1 MRGASEKRDKENQR
15 PMATAQATVP
25 TDEDAA
31 DVVQQEDV
39 MSAGNRNADEAVSDA
54 LLEKLRTHAAK
65 PQEAGDAFRAV
76 LAKIHARVTSSD
88 RRVRERALEKL
99 WQKNSGAMESFIVA
113 LENCKDHVADCSIAG
128 ILHECISPRASR
140 SKSKKKGS
148 KNKSATRTSS
158 RMAVIQLVNLG
169 ITQVLV
175 KLLINLQHADTIT
188 NEMLTQDILC
198 ILGQV
203 AQRDQKFASKM
214 KLLNSV
220 KVFHALLRQ
229 HYNNNKIL
237 LPLLLIIK
245 TLAKNPFSLQTL
257 VRDGITGTLEKT
269 FISVGYAPHLKLRT
283 LIECLKHFTTN
294 KLCCNKLVKV
304 GIVHLLMRIFERW
317 ERFDGPMRLKICNYA
332 LNTLQHLCVIKAGRK
347 AIKSNNGLQL
357 LYRFCTNCPE
367 DKAYDCLLSRIC
379 GIINQCLEKKELP
392 VPEMSPARFVL
403 PEANVRANS
412 AESGSDID
420 SQANSMASA
429 GRLYSDLDSGDD
441 EEEEEGSHDSRNA
454 IDNAIYMSD
463 EVDEGKFFAGVF
475 TSQRSEEDLVGYHT
489 FFRELGGLRSQLR
502 LAGSSAVKLTELGF
516 IEDEQA
522 DSQSVKTGK
531 SRTPPKDL
539 TRVNGTTKQQLVTN
553 DRHRLKILE
562 DASGE
567 LTDQEAYCAVA
578 SRVRSV
584 IGFVKVAY
592 PDWTGGDGCGKA
604 EPLNTKDRK
613 VCRAKLLTCV
623 ERGFHSSAV
632 QEVVYDLDALVGPA
646 CRQGRDARLLDN
658 CDEKRIGK
666 RVLDTKQL
674 QFESRFESGNLRKAI
689 QIGLREYDL
698 ILTPDV
704 NSGSRHQWFYFEV
717 SNMEANAPYTFNI
730 VNCEK
735 ANSQFNFGMKPILF
749 SVTEAKYGRPGWVR
763 TGVDICYYRNCYQRP
778 ARGKTYLTTSFTVTF
793 PHAHDV
799 CYLAYH
805 FPYTYSQL
813 MTDIWKWRK
822 KCANASVY
830 FRAETL
836 CETLNGNENPVLTI
850 TSPDS
855 RGNPIHAR
863 KVIFLTSR
871 VHPGESNASWVMHGT
886 LKALLNDNQYACSLR
901 DDYVFKIVPMLN
913 IEGVV
918 NGCNRYGLTNEDL
931 NRRWSN
937 PNQVYHP
944 VIYHTKGLMEY
955 CAKVLQRPPHVF
967 VDYHGHSRRKNV
979 FLFGCS
985 RSGSWSA
992 ADRTK
997 PDQPVQYLMLPHLM
1011 QKTSAAFA
1019 LPLCSFKVERNK
1031 ESTARVAV
1039 WRQLGVARSYTME
1052 SSFCGC
1058 DQGALAG
1065 LHLDT
1070 EHLKAIGRDFC
1081 RALSMMKYSG
1091 DDWAVEKDPPSKPAV
1106 WQLDRGEITR
1116 TELIYIRRRSTTEQ
1130 ACCPRMCVLRNNSS
1144 RKTPKC
1150 IQDKHAMHHT
1160 TALP

>member
-1 MRGASEKRDKENQR
+1 MKALEKKNQR
-15 PMATAQATVP
+15 PMAEMQPVDENTA
-25 TDEDAA
+25 D
-31 DVVQQEDV
+31 VQQEDV
-39 MSAGNRNADEAVSDA
+39 MSAGNKSADEAVSDA

-65 PQEAGDAFRAV
+65 PQEAGDAFRTIV
-76 LAKIHARVTSSD
+76 AKIHARVTSSD
-88 RRVRERALEKL
+88 RRIRERTLEKI
-99 WQKNSGAMESFIVA
+99 WRKNSGAMESFIMA
-113 LENCKDHVADCSIAG
+113 LEICKDNVANCSIAG
-128 ILHECISPRASR
+128 ILHECISPRVTKG
-140 SKSKKKGS
+140 KSKEKGS

-158 RMAVIQLVNLG
+158 RTAVIQLINLG

-188 NEMLTQDILC
+188 GEVLTQDILW

-203 AQRDQKFASKM
+203 AQRDQKFVLKI
-214 KLLNSV
+214 KLLNSI
-220 KVFHALLRQ
+220 KVFHALLKQ
-229 HYNNNKIL
+229 HYNNSKTL

-245 TLAKNPFSLQTL
+245 ILAKNSFTLQTL
-257 VRDGITGTLEKT
+257 VKDGISSTLEKT
-269 FISVGYAPHLKLRT
+269 FVSVGYTPHLKLRT
-283 LIECLKHFTTN
+283 LLECFKHFTTS
-294 KLCCNKLVKV
+294 KLCCNKFVKV

-317 ERFDGPMRLKICNYA
+317 ERFDGQMRLKICNYA
-332 LNTLQHLCVIKAGRK
+332 LNTLQHFCVIKAGRK

-379 GIINQCLEKKELP
+379 GIINQCLEKRELP

-403 PEANVRANS
+403 PEVNVRANS

-420 SQANSMASA
+420 SQVNSVASN

-441 EEEEEGSHDSRNA
+441 EESHDSRNTT
-454 IDNAIYMSD
+454 DNAIHVGD

-475 TSQRSEEDLVGYHT
+475 TSQRFEEDLIGYHT
-489 FFRELGGLRSQLR
+489 FFKELGNLRSQLHI
-502 LAGSSAVKLTELGF
+502 AGSSNVRHTDLWLLEDDQINSSLTK
-516 IEDEQA
+516 A
-522 DSQSVKTGK
+522 DKTKIPMKDFSK
-531 SRTPPKDL
+531 S
-539 TRVNGTTKQQLVTN
+539 NGALKNQLAN
-553 DRHRLKILE
+553 DRHNLKILRNVSE
-562 DASGE
+562 NIADRH
-567 LTDQEAYCAVA
+567 TYCAVA
-578 SRVRSV
+578 SKVRSV

-592 PDWTGGDGCGKA
+592 PDLIGGDGSGRA

-613 VCRAKLLTCV
+613 ICRAKLLTCV
-623 ERGFHSSAV
+623 ERGLHAAATI
-632 QEVVYDLDALVGPA
+632 QEVVYDLDALANSAA
-646 CRQGRDARLLDN
+646 CRGATSADERLLGN
-658 CDEKRIGK
+658 CDEKKAGK
-666 RVLDTKQL
+666 RCLDTKQL

-689 QIGLREYDL
+689 QINAREYDL

-717 SNMEANAPYTFNI
+717 SNMEANTPYTFNI
-730 VNCEK
+730 INCEK

-749 SVTEAKYGRPGWVR
+749 SVIEAQHGRPGWVR

-793 PHAHDV
+793 PHVYDV

-813 MTDIWKWRK
+813 MTNIWKWTRK
-822 KCANASVY
+822 ISTANVY

-855 RGNPIHAR
+855 KDNPIHDR
-863 KVIFLTSR
+863 KIIFLTSR

-886 LKALLNDNQYACSLR
+886 METLLGDSQYASSLR

-955 CAKVLQRPPHVF
+955 CARVLLRPPHVF

-992 ADRTK
+992 ADRAK

-1011 QKTSAAFA
+1011 QRTSPAFA

-1039 WRQLGVARSYTME
+1039 WRQLGVSRSYTME

-1070 EHLKAIGRDFC
+1070 EHLKAIGTDFC
-1081 RALSMMKYSG
+1081 QALSMMKDGG
-1091 DDWAVEKDPPSKPAV
+1091 DDWAVEKISIEEHVPEESRCIDDEV
-1106 WQLDRGEITR
+1106 
-1116 TELIYIRRRSTTEQ
+1116 
-1130 ACCPRMCVLRNNSS
+1130 SS
-1144 RKTPKC
+1144 SSESNESDFET
-1150 IQDKHAMHHT
+1150 
-1160 TALP
+1160 

>member
-1 MRGASEKRDKENQR
+1 MRGASQKSDKENQR
-15 PMATAQATVP
+15 PMATTQPTVD
-25 TDEDAA
+25 DEDTA
-31 DVVQQEDV
+31 DVQQEDV
-39 MSAGNRNADEAVSDA
+39 MSAGNKSADEAVSDA
-54 LLEKLRTHAAK
+54 LLEKLRAHAAK
-65 PQEAGDAFRAV
+65 PQEAAEAFRTV

-88 RRVRERALEKL
+88 RRIRERTLEKL
-99 WQKNSGAMESFIVA
+99 WQKNSGAMESFMVA
-113 LENCKDHVADCSIAG
+113 LETCKDHVADCSITG
-128 ILHECISPRASR
+128 ILHECISPRASK

-158 RMAVIQLVNLG
+158 RMAVIQLINLG

-188 NEMLTQDILC
+188 NEMLTQDILS

-203 AQRDQKFASKM
+203 AQRDQKFVSKM
-214 KLLNSV
+214 KLLNSI
-220 KVFHALLRQ
+220 KVFHTLLRQ
-229 HYNNNKIL
+229 HYNNSKIL

-257 VRDGITGTLEKT
+257 VKDGIANTLEKT
-269 FISVGYAPHLKLRT
+269 FVSVGYTPHLKLRT
-283 LIECLKHFTTN
+283 LLECLKHFTTN

-403 PEANVRANS
+403 PEVNVRANS

-420 SQANSMASA
+420 SQANSVVSA

-441 EEEEEGSHDSRNA
+441 EEEEEEEEESHDSRNT

-502 LAGSSAVKLTELGF
+502 IAGSSAAKLSEFGF
-516 IEDEQA
+516 IEDDQT
-522 DSQSVKTGK
+522 DSQQLTRRTGK
-531 SRTPPKDL
+531 AKTPPRDF
-539 TRVNGTTKQQLVTN
+539 TRLNGTTKQQPVTG

-562 DASGE
+562 DASAE
-567 LTDQEAYCAVA
+567 LTDQDAYCAMA

-592 PDWTGGDGCGKA
+592 PDWIGGDGSREA

-623 ERGFHSSAV
+623 ERGLHASTV
-632 QEVVYDLDALVGPA
+632 QEVVYDLDAVASHA
-646 CRQGRDARLLDN
+646 CRQGRDARPLDN
-658 CDEKRIGK
+658 CDEKRLGK
-666 RVLDTKQL
+666 RASPETKQL

-689 QIGLREYDL
+689 QIGPREYDL

-730 VNCEK
+730 INCEK

-749 SVTEAKYGRPGWVR
+749 SVTEAKCGRAGWVR

-813 MTDIWKWRK
+813 MTNIWKWMRRS
-822 KCANASVY
+822 ANAKLY

-836 CETLNGNENPVLTI
+836 CETLNGNENPVLTV

-855 RGNPIHAR
+855 RSNPIHGR

-886 LKALLNDNQYACSLR
+886 LKALLSDSQYACSLR
-901 DDYVFKIVPMLN
+901 DDYVFKIIPMLN

-1011 QKTSAAFA
+1011 QKTSPAFA

-1065 LHLDT
+1065 LHLTT

-1081 RALSMMKYSG
+1081 QALSMMKDGG
-1091 DDWAVEKDPPSKPAV
+1091 DDWAVEKIPA
-1106 WQLDRGEITR
+1106 GEHISEESR
-1116 TELIYIRRRSTTEQ
+1116 CMDDKVST
-1130 ACCPRMCVLRNNSS
+1130 SS
-1144 RKTPKC
+1144 ESDESDYET
-1150 IQDKHAMHHT
+1150 
-1160 TALP
+1160 